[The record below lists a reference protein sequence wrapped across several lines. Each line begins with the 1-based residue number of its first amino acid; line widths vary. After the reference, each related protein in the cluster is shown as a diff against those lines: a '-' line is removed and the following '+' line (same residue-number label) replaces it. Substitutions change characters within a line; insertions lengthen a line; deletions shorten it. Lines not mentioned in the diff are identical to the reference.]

1 MSGLLIKID
10 VDGTRIE
17 EVWGK
22 RGPPNW
28 ETLKRLVGGYI
39 ELVQVRYEGRLR
51 DAYVNEDGLSERL
64 QYNPHATALLGG
76 RFEGTGT
83 TIVGPLVIWV
93 PLASAKRKPPKRA
106 T

>member
-1 MSGLLIKID
+1 MSGLLIK
-10 VDGTRIE
+10 VNPDGTRVE

-39 ELVQVRYEGRLR
+39 EMVQVRYEGRLR
-51 DAYVNEDGLSERL
+51 DAYVNEDGFGERL
-64 QYNPHATALLGG
+64 PYNPHGTALLGG

-93 PLASAKRKPPKRA
+93 PLATAARKPPKRA
-106 T
+106 L

>member
-1 MSGLLIKID
+1 MSGLLIKLFP
-10 VDGTRIE
+10 DGTHVE
-17 EVWGK
+17 EVWPK

-51 DAYVNEDGLSERL
+51 DAYVNENGYSEGL
-64 QYNPHATALLGG
+64 QHNPHATALLGG

-93 PLASAKRKPPKRA
+93 PLATAARKPPKRA